1 MSMVRNNL
9 SDGRINELE
18 VHNKQSDNQLSGIVK
33 RYVNRRNLTIAGAAL
48 LLLVLPLVAAW
59 LDEPYLLTLFSRILI
74 YALAAVSLDLILGF
88 GGMVS
93 LGHAAFFGIGAYTV
107 CILSVHG
114 FEGTPVLS
122 WPVPIGGNE
131 NALLLWPAAILLS
144 AAAAA
149 VIGALSL
156 RTSGMHFIMIT
167 LAFAQMLYYFFVSLE
182 AYGGDDGISL
192 FARNHLPGLNLADD
206 RQFYYLCL
214 AALAAFLF
222 LADRLV
228 RSRFGMVIRG
238 CKENEPRMR
247 SLGFPTFRYRL
258 ICFVIAGA
266 GAGLAGAL
274 ITNQT
279 EYVSPGLLHW
289 TRSGEILVMVLLGG
303 MGTLFGPVLGAM
315 TLLLMEELLSIY
327 TEHWMVYLGP
337 FLVLVVL
344 FAKRGVFGWIAGGNG
359 NHG

>member
-1 MSMVRNNL
+1 MHKL
-9 SDGRINELE
+9 P
-18 VHNKQSDNQLSGIVK
+18 
-33 RYVNRRNLTIAGAAL
+33 VNRRTLSVAAGAAVL
-48 LLLVLPLVAAW
+48 LALPVVAGLAG
-59 LDEPYLLTLFSRILI
+59 EPYLVTLFGRILI
-74 YALAAVSLDLILGF
+74 YALAAVSLDLMLGF

-93 LGHAAFFGIGAYTV
+93 LGHAAFFGIGAYVV
-107 CILSVHG
+107 CILSLHG
-114 FEGTPVLS
+114 LEGTPVFV
-122 WPVPIGGNE
+122 WPFELGGHQSG
-131 NALLLWPAAILLS
+131 LVLWPAAVFFS
-144 AAAAA
+144 AASAA

-192 FARNHLPGLNLADD
+192 FSRNTFAGLDLADD
-206 RQFYYLCL
+206 TQFYYLCL

-222 LADRLV
+222 FSHRLV
-228 RSRFGMVIRG
+228 HSRFGMVIRG
-238 CKENEPRMR
+238 CRENERRMK

-258 ICFVIAGA
+258 VCFVIAGA

-274 ITNQT
+274 IANQT
-279 EYVSPGLLHW
+279 EYVSPGLMHW

-303 MGTLFGPVLGAM
+303 MGTLFGPVLGAA
-315 TLLLMEELLSIY
+315 TLLLMEEFLSVY

-337 FLVLVVL
+337 FLIVVVL
-344 FAKRGVFGWIAGGNG
+344 FAKRGIYGLIAGVND